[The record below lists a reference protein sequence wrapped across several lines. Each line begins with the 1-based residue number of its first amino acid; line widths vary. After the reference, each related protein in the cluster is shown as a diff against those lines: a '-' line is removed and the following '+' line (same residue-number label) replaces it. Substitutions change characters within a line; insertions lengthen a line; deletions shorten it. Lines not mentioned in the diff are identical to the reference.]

1 MSFFGH
7 FRTEILFVSKRWPFF
22 EAKIRNYLDN
32 PKQTAQPVEALG
44 RNKKDANGKNMQ
56 R

>member
-1 MSFFGH
+1 MSEATDYQRLPKMSIFDH

-32 PKQTAQPVEALG
+32 PK
-44 RNKKDANGKNMQ
+44 
-56 R
+56 